1 MGKYYNL
8 YNFYNI
14 KSEDASKFSSLVLLN
29 GFKTI
34 QQSKDNTCAP
44 CCAIMVLNYFDDN
57 RFTQKDEMRLAKMMG
72 TKSFPYGTDLKNF
85 VEFFNKISDDEHQYQ
100 CLSSIGYKKDKNG
113 LCFSTFKQFKKFV
126 LDNLKKGYPIIV
138 ENVDYGGHYKI
149 IIGYD
154 EVSKNSDED
163 ILIFADS
170 EDINDE
176 EKDGYNIFPADRFY
190 YMWFDDHCFKKKY
203 RKQPFIVV
211 KKLNS

>member
-100 CLSSIGYKKDKNG
+100 CLSSIDYKKDKNG

-154 EVSKNSDED
+154 EVSKNSYED

-190 YMWFDDHCFKKKY
+190 YMWFDDHCLSNEY

-211 KKLNS
+211 KRIK

>member
-100 CLSSIGYKKDKNG
+100 CLSSIDYKKDKNG

-163 ILIFADS
+163 ILIFANS
-170 EDINDE
+170 ADINDE

-190 YMWFDDHCFKKKY
+190 YMWFDDHCLSNEY

-211 KKLNS
+211 KRIK

>member
-8 YNFYNI
+8 YNFYDI

-34 QQSKDNTCAP
+34 QQSKDNTCAS

-57 RFTQKDEMRLAKMMG
+57 RFTQKDEMRFAKMMG
-72 TKSFPYGTDLKNF
+72 TKPFPYGTDLKNF

-100 CLSSIGYKKDKNG
+100 CLSSIDYKKDKNG

-154 EVSKNSDED
+154 EVSKNSYED

-170 EDINDE
+170 QDINDE

-190 YMWFDDHCFKKKY
+190 YMWFDDHCLSNEY
-203 RKQPFIVV
+203 RKQPFIIV
-211 KKLNS
+211 KRIK

>member
-72 TKSFPYGTDLKNF
+72 TKSFPYGTDLNNF

-100 CLSSIGYKKDKNG
+100 CLSSIDYKKDKNG

-176 EKDGYNIFPADRFY
+176 EKDGYNFFPAVRFY
-190 YMWFDDHCFKKKY
+190 YMWFDDHCLSNEY

-211 KKLNS
+211 KRIK

>member
-29 GFKTI
+29 CFKTI

-85 VEFFNKISDDEHQYQ
+85 VEFFNKTSDDEHQYQ
-100 CLSSIGYKKDKNG
+100 CLSSIDYKKDKNG

-190 YMWFDDHCFKKKY
+190 YMWFDDHCLSNEY

-211 KKLNS
+211 KRIK

>member
-100 CLSSIGYKKDKNG
+100 CLSSIDYKKDKNG

-190 YMWFDDHCFKKKY
+190 YMWFDDHCLSNEY

-211 KKLNS
+211 KRIK

>member
-72 TKSFPYGTDLKNF
+72 TKPFPYGTDLKNF

-100 CLSSIGYKKDKNG
+100 YLSSIDYKKDKNG

-190 YMWFDDHCFKKKY
+190 YMWFDDHCLSNEY

-211 KKLNS
+211 KRIK